1 MRLSI
6 VALKLY
12 RKNFAQLATLMQ
24 TVIDGF
30 TAHAVLYPLPS
41 PTIISC
47 TANLAILTGA
57 IATWGSVGN
66 RGSHNDY
73 LALKDA
79 RDVVRQNLFHLGV
92 YAENTVAPGD

>member
-12 RKNFAQLATLMQ
+12 KKSFTQLAALMQ

-30 TAHAVLYPLPS
+30 TAQVVLYPLPS
-41 PTIISC
+41 PTIVAC
-47 TANLAILTGA
+47 TANLAILTAA
-57 IATWGSVGN
+57 IAKWGTVGN

-79 RDVVRQNLFHLGV
+79 RDVVRQNLFQLGV
-92 YAENTVAPGD
+92 YAENTATPGD